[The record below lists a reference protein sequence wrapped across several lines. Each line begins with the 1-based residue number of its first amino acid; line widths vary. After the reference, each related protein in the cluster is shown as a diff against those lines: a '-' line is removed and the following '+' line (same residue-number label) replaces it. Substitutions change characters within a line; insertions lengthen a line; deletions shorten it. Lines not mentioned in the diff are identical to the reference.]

1 MLCPKW
7 NRPWQKKIEATIRSE
22 CELPHK
28 FAWKHSR
35 FQTWQHT
42 AASTQKRSPPTNSFI
57 AANQWRIQKSL
68 QVTRTEKNRNSKD
81 DSLNP
86 TNDARLFHSPWHH
99 APMDQDRQTEH
110 AKNVDA
116 KYHDSHTHDPSKPF
130 INSDVKRLGH
140 EDTSAC
146 GPPEELKGRNKA
158 ENSVIIA
165 PYQGFMSQPRLSYL
179 RKTSGTHISWGRV
192 VYLSYRP
199 LQVIQVYAHNIL
211 HRHRA
216 ATDLFCCRRD
226 SCKQIEVGPRSLP
239 TQFCKCIGR
248 RHHAMSAT
256 TAMLQSLVLCLC
268 DLTGTR
274 QVSFS
279 EFFVVH

>member
-22 CELPHK
+22 CELSHK

-140 EDTSAC
+140 EDTSRADPRRNWREGTKQKIASLLRRIKDLC
-146 GPPEELKGRNKA
+146 PSPDYLICEKQVELTYPGPCRLLVVSSTSSDTSICTQYSAQTQSRDRPFLLQK
-158 ENSVIIA
+158 
-165 PYQGFMSQPRLSYL
+165 GFMQAN
-179 RKTSGTHISWGRV
+179 WGWTTFAPNTV
-192 VYLSYRP
+192 LQMHWTPAPCHVSDDSDATKSCALP
-199 LQVIQVYAHNIL
+199 LWPDWH
-211 HRHRA
+211 
-216 ATDLFCCRRD
+216 
-226 SCKQIEVGPRSLP
+226 SPS
-239 TQFCKCIGR
+239 
-248 RHHAMSAT
+248 
-256 TAMLQSLVLCLC
+256 
-268 DLTGTR
+268 
-274 QVSFS
+274 
-279 EFFVVH
+279 